1 MFSVYL
7 NCIISCIL
15 IVLVSFSNISSIFLL
30 MDSQFGLD
38 LLTNRKKLKK
48 KVTNEKPLELIS
60 QNYSP
65 INLDKIIN
73 NLLNNITELI
83 KYRYQLKEDNEE
95 LARELVYDLLD
106 DIMEKKI
113 IDFTKKKYLDIIV

>member
-1 MFSVYL
+1 
-7 NCIISCIL
+7 
-15 IVLVSFSNISSIFLL
+15 